1 MYTVR
6 NRLREAQGRSA
17 REDDEAEKPTVLRQ
31 PDPIAGEEFG
41 AFCDELV
48 PEANLHRVGLKTE
61 DHTQRNEGG
70 AETPS
75 GEPEGNETPAASRG
89 EFDSDGRARGSGDC
103 EARRRR

>member
-1 MYTVR
+1 MR
-6 NRLREAQGRSA
+6 NRLREAQGGPA
-17 REDDEAEKPTVLRQ
+17 REDDEAEKSAVLCQ

-41 AFCDELV
+41 AFCDEFV
-48 PEANLHRVGLKTE
+48 PEANLHRVGLRTG

-89 EFDSDGRARGSGDC
+89 EIDSDGRARGSGDR